1 MLGHR
6 ALNVEDYLAI
16 LKRHWWLIAIPAFIM
31 PVLAV
36 IATLYI
42 PPQYVS
48 QTLVL
53 IDQQKVPENFV
64 PSVVTEDIN
73 SRLASMKEQIL
84 SRSSIQPIIE
94 KFNLYADQ
102 RLSMDDRITL
112 ARKSIDIQP
121 ITSEIA
127 RSNGLPGFKIFFT
140 ANDAHTAQEVC
151 AEITT
156 LFTGANL
163 RSRSEA
169 AEGTTDFLK
178 EQLDSAKRTLD
189 DQDAKLA
196 AFQREHFGMLP
207 EDEANNI
214 NLLSTLNTQLDA
226 STQALSR
233 MEQDKSY
240 METMLAQQAASSPS
254 AASPQSDDKE
264 LQDLLAQQAN
274 LTSRYSANY
283 PDVIS
288 VNRKIADLRRKMAQS
303 PSAPSSIAAPGRN
316 DSAAAQDLRARIRAA
331 DIGIQAKRAE
341 QAQLNKQIR
350 SYQGRIQSSP
360 QVEAE
365 FKELTRDTQTSQAL
379 YDSDLTKLNQSQM
392 ATDLE
397 HRQEGETFSL
407 LDEANLPDSPTYPKR
422 RVFASGGLG
431 AGLIL
436 GLLLTALLE
445 YRDTALRSERDVW
458 AFTKLPTL
466 AVIAWSGDVADR
478 KPGKFA
484 RLKRLFRRK
493 PPVDATQ
500 PMLRSPKPTDN
511 HV

>member
-6 ALNVEDYLAI
+6 ALNVEDYMAI
-16 LKRHWWLIAIPAFIM
+16 LKRRWWLIAIPTFIL

-36 IATLYI
+36 VATFYI

-94 KFNLYADQ
+94 KFNLYDDQ
-102 RLSMDDRITL
+102 HLSMDDRITL

-121 ITSEIA
+121 ITSEIS

-140 ANDAHTAQEVC
+140 ARDAHTAQEVC

-214 NLLSTLNTQLDA
+214 NILSTLNTQLDA

-240 METMLAQQAASSPS
+240 METMLAQQSASSPG
-254 AASPQSDDKE
+254 AAFPQVDEKQ
-264 LQDLLAQQAN
+264 LQDLLAQQAT
-274 LTSRYSANY
+274 LTSHYTADY
-283 PDVIS
+283 PDVVAI
-288 VNRKIADLRRKMAQS
+288 NRKIADLRRKMAQA
-303 PSAPSSIAAPGRN
+303 PATPSSAASSTAPGRN
-316 DSAAAQDLRARIRAA
+316 DSAAVQDLRARIRAA

-341 QAQLNKQIR
+341 QAQLNKQIHA
-350 SYQGRIQSSP
+350 YQGRIQSSP
-360 QVEAE
+360 QVEE
-365 FKELTRDTQTSQAL
+365 QFKELTRDTQTSQAL

-422 RVFASGGLG
+422 RVFASGGLA
-431 AGLIL
+431 AGLML
-436 GLLLTALLE
+436 GLLLSALLE

-484 RLKRLFRRK
+484 RLKRLFRRNPSK
-493 PPVDATQ
+493 VATLAKA
-500 PMLRSPKPTDN
+500 PDN